1 MGICQTKP
9 KVNEPQSKMK
19 KMNTE
24 QRFMP
29 KPSRILDV
37 NYKQIPN
44 KFRRQATQKRV
55 QQIQQFDSDT
65 QGLFGLTNLGNTC
78 FLNSSIQA
86 LSNTQPLTDYFMSQ
100 LHIKEINPENPLSSQ
115 GNVVKSFAQL
125 IRLLWQKVD
134 QYQYDDMK
142 VLKPSQF
149 ISTIGN
155 YNPIFAEGTQEDAHE
170 FIAFILDM
178 IHEDLNRIKK
188 KPYVEQAKFMKFPTN
203 EDAEEEWKKY
213 LSRNQ
218 SIIVDLFQGQMLDT
232 LSCLTCKS
240 SRYCFEP
247 FMYLSVP
254 VLNRECELQECIEEF
269 LKKETLK
276 GDEGWNCTNCKS
288 RRDSNKKI
296 DLWSMPNILIIHL
309 KRFKFNSQFRAKIRS
324 LVKYPLQNLS
334 FENLV
339 CTKQTE
345 KPTYDLYAVINH
357 SGTLTSGHYTAYA
370 KNRDDLHWYHYND
383 ALVTPVQQPESL
395 NDAYLLFY
403 FKNSVEE
410 FKRQTLEGINVS
422 QKRKTI
428 KNTIVI
434 KQTMLNMHSQQ
445 SNSNIS
451 DYKKNNNI
459 NLAPSISSQAQ
470 KKMLFRKQT
479 KHFQIVKASEQPSFQ
494 QESYVIQEEN

>member
-1 MGICQTKP
+1 
-9 KVNEPQSKMK
+9 
-19 KMNTE
+19 MNTE
-24 QRFMP
+24 QRFQP
-29 KPSRILDV
+29 KLSRILDV

-44 KFRRQATQKRV
+44 KFRKQATQRR
-55 QQIQQFDSDT
+55 IQQNNQFETES
-65 QGLFGLTNLGNTC
+65 QGLLGLTNLGNTC

-100 LHIKEINPENPLSSQ
+100 LHVKEINPDNPLSSQ
-115 GNVVKSFAQL
+115 GNIVQSFAQL

-134 QYQYDDMK
+134 QYTLEEIQA
-142 VLKPSQF
+142 LKPTQF

-170 FIAFILDM
+170 FIAFLLDM

-188 KPYVEQAKFMKFPTN
+188 KPYVEQTKFTKLPTN
-203 EDAEEEWKKY
+203 DDAHQEWTKY

-218 SIIVDLFQGQMLDT
+218 SIIVDLFQGHMLDT

-254 VLNRECELQECIEEF
+254 VLSRECDLLECIEEF
-269 LKKETLK
+269 LKTETLT
-276 GDEGWNCTNCKS
+276 GDEGWNCTKCS
-288 RRDSNKKI
+288 QRRDSNKKI

-324 LVKYPLQNLS
+324 LVRYPLQNLS

-339 CTKQTE
+339 CTKQIE

-370 KNRDDLHWYHYND
+370 KNRDDLQWYHYND
-383 ALVTPVQQPESL
+383 SLVSPVSQPENQS
-395 NDAYLLFY
+395 DAYLLFY

-410 FKRQTLEGINVS
+410 FKRQTLEGVNVS
-422 QKRKTI
+422 QQRRSI
-428 KNTIVI
+428 INTIVV
-434 KQTMLNMHSQQ
+434 KQTMLNVHSQQ

-451 DYKKNNNI
+451 ENKRNNN
-459 NLAPSISSQAQ
+459 NFFVPSISSQAQ
-470 KKMLFRKQT
+470 KRMLFRRQT
-479 KHFQIVKASEQPSFQ
+479 KHFQIVKAQDQPSFQ
-494 QESYVIQEEN
+494 QDSIIIQEEN